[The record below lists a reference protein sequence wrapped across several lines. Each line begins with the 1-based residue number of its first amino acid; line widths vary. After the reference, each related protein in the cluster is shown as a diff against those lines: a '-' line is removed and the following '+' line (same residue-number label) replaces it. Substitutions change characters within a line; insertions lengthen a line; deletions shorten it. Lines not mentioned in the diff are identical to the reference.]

1 MLLVKVFY
9 NFIQLFILNNNSF
22 MKVLI
27 DIRKKDKVPF
37 VMEFLGSQS
46 YIKTKTFSDEGAAL
60 MQDLKEAM
68 NEVKLHNQG
77 KIKLKTAQQLLNEL

>member
-1 MLLVKVFY
+1 
-9 NFIQLFILNNNSF
+9 
-22 MKVLI
+22 MKVLV
-27 DIRKKDKVPF
+27 DIRNEDKVPF

-60 MQDLKEAM
+60 MQDLKDAM
-68 NEVKLHNQG
+68 NEVKLHKQG

>member
-1 MLLVKVFY
+1 
-9 NFIQLFILNNNSF
+9 
-22 MKVLI
+22 MKVLV
-27 DIRKKDKVPF
+27 DIRNEKKVPF

-60 MQDLKEAM
+60 MEDLKEAM
-68 NEVKLHNQG
+68 NEVKLHKQG